1 MIIPVTRTI
10 LFLGLIFAICSCRVK
25 KGCPSNGAN
34 VGAEKILSGDP
45 QAEKDIKK
53 GKKYRLNKY

>member
-1 MIIPVTRTI
+1 MIKSSVRTI
-10 LFLGLIFAICSCRVK
+10 LFCFVTFCLSSCAVR

-45 QAEKDIKK
+45 QAAKDIRN
-53 GKKYRLNKY
+53 GKKYNIRKY